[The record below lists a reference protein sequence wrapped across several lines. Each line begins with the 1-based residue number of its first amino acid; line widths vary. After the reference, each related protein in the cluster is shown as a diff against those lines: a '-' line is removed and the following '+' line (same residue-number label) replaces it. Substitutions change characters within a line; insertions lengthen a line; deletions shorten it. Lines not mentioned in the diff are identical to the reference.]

1 MSSHEKT
8 LDCSC
13 KDTKSCEC
21 EEKKDAI
28 SKSIGDFGRWQ
39 LQLTFLL
46 SLFNLPCTWHI
57 YAMTFQA
64 PEVEFWCAPPVG
76 LETLP
81 PEIWRNISHT
91 PPVSHVSKNR
101 LLNFLFFF
109 YSESK
114 ILAGS

>member
-8 LDCSC
+8 SDCSC
-13 KDTKSCEC
+13 KGPKTDKCEC
-21 EEKKDAI
+21 DEKKDVI

-64 PEVEFWCAPPVG
+64 PEVEFWCAPPEG
-76 LETLP
+76 LESLDP
-81 PEIWRNISHT
+81 DLWRNISHT

-101 LLNFLFFF
+101 LFRYFFKKGIF
-109 YSESK
+109 K
-114 ILAGS
+114 MFKP

>member
-1 MSSHEKT
+1 MSNHEKT
-8 LDCSC
+8 TDCSC
-13 KDTKSCEC
+13 KGPKTDKCEC
-21 EEKKDAI
+21 NDKQDVI

-64 PEVEFWCAPPVG
+64 PEVEFWCAPPEG
-76 LETLP
+76 LESLDP
-81 PEIWRNISHT
+81 DLWRNISHT

-101 LLNFLFFF
+101 LFRYF
-109 YSESK
+109 EK
-114 ILAGS
+114 K